1 MEAVVPEHSRTTL
14 EGLWI
19 GRHVHEAAVES
30 RDVNESRGGAVGH
43 RLPVVAAERAGGD
56 ERGLSGGAVAGL
68 WLLDRTSA
76 LWIEAIRPRDVHVRR
91 PRDERAGGAIEHVAV
106 PVFAG
111 RRLKV
116 PDVLARVGADGD
128 DRGEKQIVALA
139 VAPHRVVPRP
149 AVADADVE
157 QIEIGIVSHRMPDR
171 AATAVT
177 PPLAVPGLRDHLD
190 GLALEAVLR
199 AAGHRVEAPGHRA
212 GLGVIGRDVPT
223 HAEVGASVADD
234 HLALHDSGRAAD
246 GVVLRLL
253 DGERL
258 PHLLPRLRIERDQP
272 AVEGADVDL
281 ARPGG
286 DAAVDHVAASLGAVR
301 SGDLRIELPQ
311 ELAGPGVEGEHV
323 APGTWLQAPV
333 VYITP
338 STTIGVASTPRAV
351 RLAMSCD
358 HARPNWPTLAVVIF
372 ASGLKRCSPYV
383 RPWLSQF

>member
-76 LWIEAIRPRDVHVRR
+76 LWIEAIRPRDVHVRC
-91 PRDERAGGAIEHVAV
+91 PRDELAGGAIEHVEE
-106 PVFAG
+106 PVL
-111 RRLKV
+111 RRLHE
-116 PDVLARVGADGD
+116 DLAGPSIDGD
-128 DRGEKQIVALA
+128 DRGKKQIDALA

-199 AAGHRVEAPGHRA
+199 VAGHRVEAPGHRA
-212 GLGVIGRDVPT
+212 GLGVIGRDVPA

-246 GVVLRLL
+246 GVVLRLV
-253 DGERL
+253 DGQRL
-258 PHLLPRLRIERDQP
+258 PHLLARLRIERDQP

-281 ARPGG
+281 ARPDG

-311 ELAGPGVEGEHV
+311 ELAGPGVGGQEL
-323 APGTWLQAPV
+323 A
-333 VYITP
+333 
-338 STTIGVASTPRAV
+338 PRARRV
-351 RLAMSCD
+351 HGPR
-358 HARPNWPTLAVVIF
+358 WP
-372 ASGLKRCSPYV
+372 S
-383 RPWLSQF
+383 